1 MNPATSHRAILFA
14 CLFSATAAVF
24 AQAPANGSTQKP
36 PAQQPP
42 PQSSP
47 GSSNPFPEDT
57 SNVPIM
63 PSKSVPDLPAD
74 TDAGSA
80 APRPV
85 SLPNADADPV
95 RSPDDPNPAAET
107 APTESSSTVPGMDR
121 MTDPGDDDQQG
132 KHRKMAVKPPEHVE
146 TSKEDLDVGGYY
158 LEKKNW
164 KAALSR
170 FQSALVLAP
179 EEPEVYWGLAESQRN
194 LGQFAD
200 ARANYQKVLDFDP
213 DGPHGKAARKALKEP
228 EIANAKSAPQTPST
242 NQSTH

>member
-1 MNPATSHRAILFA
+1 MPAKG
-14 CLFSATAAVF
+14 
-24 AQAPANGSTQKP
+24 AP
-36 PAQQPP
+36 
-42 PQSSP
+42 
-47 GSSNPFPEDT
+47 
-57 SNVPIM
+57 VL
-63 PSKSVPDLPAD
+63 PDDA
-74 TDAGSA
+74 DAGS
-80 APRPV
+80 PMVRPIN
-85 SLPNADADPV
+85 LPNADSDPV

-107 APTESSSTVPGMDR
+107 APTESGSTVPGMDR

-158 LEKKNW
+158 LERKNW

-228 EIANAKSAPQTPST
+228 EIANAKAAPQAAAPA
-242 NQSTH
+242 H

>member
-1 MNPATSHRAILFA
+1 MKPAVSQFALLCA
-14 CLFSATAAVF
+14 CLLAASAGVF
-24 AQAPANGSTQKP
+24 AQAPANGSGQKA

-42 PQSSP
+42 PQTSP

-57 SNVPIM
+57 SNVPII
-63 PSKSVPDLPAD
+63 PAKGAPVLPED

-80 APRPV
+80 VPRPV

-95 RSPDDPNPAAET
+95 HSPDDPSPSADT

-121 MTDPGDDDQQG
+121 ITDPGDDEQQG

-194 LGQFAD
+194 LGQFAE
-200 ARANYQKVLDFDP
+200 ARANYQKVLDYDP

-228 EIANAKSAPQTPST
+228 EIANAKAAPQPPSV
-242 NQSTH
+242 NQAH

>member
-1 MNPATSHRAILFA
+1 MKSSVSHRAILFT
-14 CLFSATAAVF
+14 CLFSVSAGGF
-24 AQAPANGSTQKP
+24 AQAPANSSPQKP
-36 PAQQPP
+36 PPQQPS
-42 PQSSP
+42 PQSTP

-63 PSKSVPDLPAD
+63 PAKGAPVLQDG
-74 TDAGSA
+74 TDAGTA

-85 SLPNADADPV
+85 NLPSADADPV
-95 RSPDDPNPAAET
+95 RSPDDPNPSADS

-121 MTDPGDDDQQG
+121 MTDAGDDDQQG

-194 LGQFAD
+194 LGLFAD

-228 EIANAKSAPQTPST
+228 EIANAKAAPQTAAPA
-242 NQSTH
+242 H